1 MEQWKLLIGFSPF
14 LVFVSSKVPAPVKI
28 TSRSLAGLIALPLS
42 GVAVLLN
49 AREIVFERGFF
60 HGFDGLVAAV
70 VFLQAAGGL
79 LVAAVVKYA
88 DNILKVLDSH
98 TQITIS
104 EKISVGQF
112 IHFLRGSPLPD
123 R

>member
-1 MEQWKLLIGFSPF
+1 M
-14 LVFVSSKVPAPVKI
+14 
-28 TSRSLAGLIALPLS
+28 LAGLIALPLS

-79 LVAAVVKYA
+79 LVAAVVKFA
-88 DNILKVLDSH
+88 DNILKVVDGRTTIFDDSAHGLCLCRFIVKGPSLLGSLNFDILDKSLNYLVH
-98 TQITIS
+98 Q
-104 EKISVGQF
+104 K
-112 IHFLRGSPLPD
+112 
-123 R
+123 